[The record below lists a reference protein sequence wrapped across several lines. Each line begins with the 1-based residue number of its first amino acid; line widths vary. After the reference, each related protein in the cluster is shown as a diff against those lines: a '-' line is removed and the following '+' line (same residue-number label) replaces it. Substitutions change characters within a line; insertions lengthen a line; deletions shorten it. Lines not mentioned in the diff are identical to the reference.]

1 MFWRLR
7 ILSFNKE
14 NLVRYGLT
22 LALSCITYGISIGFY
37 GFAYSNFEPWML
49 ITIFIIPLYAFIPYT
64 IFAVPLQIL
73 LRKKVK
79 KFSVQYLL
87 IYIVVALIAL
97 FLFSLASDPSY
108 VLTEVKH
115 VNFYY
120 LSFVAAAVYWFWD
133 SVFIKNQ
140 EPN

>member
-1 MFWRLR
+1 MA
-7 ILSFNKE
+7 
-14 NLVRYGLT
+14 RYGLT
-22 LALSCITYGISIGFY
+22 LALSCITYGIIIGFY

-49 ITIFIIPLYAFIPYT
+49 ITIFIIPFYAFIPYT
-64 IFAVPLQIL
+64 IFAFPLQIF

-87 IYIVVALIAL
+87 IYILVALIAL
-97 FLFSLASDPSY
+97 FLFSLASDPFY

-140 EPN
+140 INNEFNNVYNK

>member
-1 MFWRLR
+1 MHYIRNYHWVLWFCLLQFR
-7 ILSFNKE
+7 
-14 NLVRYGLT
+14 T
-22 LALSCITYGISIGFY
+22 LDADNHFYHTIICIYPIY
-37 GFAYSNFEPWML
+37 
-49 ITIFIIPLYAFIPYT
+49 

-108 VLTEVKH
+108 VLSEVKH
-115 VNFYY
+115 VSFYY

-140 EPN
+140 IK

>member
-1 MFWRLR
+1 MS
-7 ILSFNKE
+7 INKE
-14 NLVRYGLT
+14 NLARYGLT
-22 LALSCITYGISIGFY
+22 LALSCITYGIIIGFY

-49 ITIFIIPLYAFIPYT
+49 ITIFIIPFYAFIPYT
-64 IFAVPLQIL
+64 IFAFPLQIF

-87 IYIVVALIAL
+87 IYILVALIAL
-97 FLFSLASDPSY
+97 FLFSLVSDPFY

-120 LSFVAAAVYWFWD
+120 LSFVAAAGDWF
-133 SVFIKNQ
+133 
-140 EPN
+140 

>member
-1 MFWRLR
+1 MS
-7 ILSFNKE
+7 INKE
-14 NLVRYGLT
+14 NLARYGLT
-22 LALSCITYGISIGFY
+22 LALSCITYGIIIGFY

-49 ITIFIIPLYAFIPYT
+49 ITIFIIPFYAFIPYT
-64 IFAVPLQIL
+64 IFAFPLQIF

-87 IYIVVALIAL
+87 IYILVALIAL
-97 FLFSLASDPSY
+97 FLFSLASDPFY
-108 VLTEVKH
+108 VLTKVKH

-140 EPN
+140 IK

>member
-1 MFWRLR
+1 M
-7 ILSFNKE
+7 
-14 NLVRYGLT
+14 
-22 LALSCITYGISIGFY
+22 
-37 GFAYSNFEPWML
+37 
-49 ITIFIIPLYAFIPYT
+49 PYT

-115 VNFYY
+115 VSFYY

-140 EPN
+140 EKI

>member
-1 MFWRLR
+1 MS
-7 ILSFNKE
+7 INKE
-14 NLVRYGLT
+14 NLARYGLT
-22 LALSCITYGISIGFY
+22 LALSCITYGIIIGFY

-49 ITIFIIPLYAFIPYT
+49 ITIFIIPFYAFIPYT
-64 IFAVPLQIL
+64 IFAFPLQIF

-87 IYIVVALIAL
+87 IYILVALIAL
-97 FLFSLASDPSY
+97 FLFSLASDPFY

-140 EPN
+140 MK

>member
-7 ILSFNKE
+7 VLSINKE

-22 LALSCITYGISIGFY
+22 LALSCITYGIIIGFY

-108 VLTEVKH
+108 VITEVKH

-133 SVFIKNQ
+133 SVFSKNQ
-140 EPN
+140 IK

>member
-1 MFWRLR
+1 MS
-7 ILSFNKE
+7 INKK
-14 NLVRYGLT
+14 NLAIYGLT
-22 LALSCITYGISIGFY
+22 LALSCITYGIIIGFY
-37 GFAYSNFEPWML
+37 GFVYSNFEPWML

-108 VLTEVKH
+108 VLSEVKH
-115 VNFYY
+115 VSFYY

-140 EPN
+140 IK

>member
-1 MFWRLR
+1 MS
-7 ILSFNKE
+7 INKE

-22 LALSCITYGISIGFY
+22 LALSCITYGIIIGFY

-133 SVFIKNQ
+133 SLFIKKQ
-140 EPN
+140 EKI

>member
-1 MFWRLR
+1 MEVKA
-7 ILSFNKE
+7 LSFNKK
-14 NLVRYGLT
+14 NVARYSLT
-22 LALSCITYGISIGFY
+22 LALSCITYGIIIGFY

-49 ITIFIIPLYAFIPYT
+49 ITIFIIPFYAFIPYT
-64 IFAVPLQIL
+64 VFAIPLQIL

-79 KFSVQYLL
+79 KFSVLYLL
-87 IYIVVALIAL
+87 IYIIVALIAL
-97 FLFSLASDPSY
+97 FLFSLASDPTY
-108 VLTEVKH
+108 VLTEVQH

-140 EPN
+140 EKI

>member
-1 MFWRLR
+1 MHYIRNYHWVLWFYLLQFR
-7 ILSFNKE
+7 
-14 NLVRYGLT
+14 T
-22 LALSCITYGISIGFY
+22 LDADNHLYHTIICIYPIYNICCSV
-37 GFAYSNFEPWML
+37 ANF
-49 ITIFIIPLYAFIPYT
+49 TS
-64 IFAVPLQIL
+64 
-73 LRKKVK
+73 KKVK

-108 VLTEVKH
+108 VLSEVKH
-115 VNFYY
+115 VSFYY

-140 EPN
+140 IK